1 MDANTT
7 KPKASADLLINPPVY
22 VSTPPIRAALTHR
35 RKKWHKLIQRSIA
48 RNPGVTLTKNKNG
61 LPEGKPLIE
70 LVAGTGFEPVTF
82 GL

>member
-1 MDANTT
+1 VAAVQILRFDRAPNGDFCYPSATPIANE
-7 KPKASADLLINPPVY
+7 
-22 VSTPPIRAALTHR
+22 
-35 RKKWHKLIQRSIA
+35 
-48 RNPGVTLTKNKNG
+48 NG